1 MFLIV
6 LVLRGDNVVTSED
19 EGNVKVCLQIL
30 TVNTFDVDLYSM
42 FVTPLLDPATSMW

>member
-42 FVTPLLDPATSMW
+42 FVTPLLDPAISM